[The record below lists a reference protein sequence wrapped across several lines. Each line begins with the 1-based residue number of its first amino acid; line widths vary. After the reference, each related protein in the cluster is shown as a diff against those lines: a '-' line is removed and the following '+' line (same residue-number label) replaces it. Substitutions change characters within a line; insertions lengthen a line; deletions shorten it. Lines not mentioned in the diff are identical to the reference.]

1 MGRKIPEK
9 AVTKLRQFRKK
20 AVTFAKKCL
29 IDTKITKIHFCI
41 FRFRHLQSGT
51 SSSAGTSST
60 ASDSGDSSAAEE
72 GETATGGSGG
82 TLNMRNTMEP
92 TSLNTLLA
100 TYAYDFT
107 PINAMIECLYRDD
120 ENDVPQPAGAETV
133 DISDDKLVYTFHL
146 REDATWS
153 NGDPV
158 VATDY
163 EFAWQQALNPEVASD
178 YAYMLYFIHN
188 AEPYFNGK
196 VEWSE
201 VGVKV
206 IDDYTLEVT
215 LDNPLPYATDLF
227 AFPTLAPINQKFYEE
242 VGADKYATDA
252 EYFCCNGMYELTEW
266 SHNSEIVFEKREE
279 YWNADAVGP
288 DEIVYKIITDSQ
300 AGLNSYLSREIDY
313 TDLDSG
319 EVVQQAEAAGFEVG
333 VKPARSSYYLIVNT
347 EDEFMSNQNLRLA
360 LAYSIDKQALVDTVY
375 QNDNQPMT
383 SFTPPAIMGA
393 NDSSFQE
400 ALVAERGEMYPGSGD
415 LEKAQEY
422 LQAALEE
429 LGCTV
434 DELNLSIDCAD
445 DSLRRNCATFLQ
457 EQWRQNLGIENI
469 TVNSMQT
476 KQVAANRQSGDYC
489 MSLGG
494 WSPDYNDAINFLD
507 LWVTDGG
514 NNDSFWSNE
523 EYDNLIAQAT
533 AEADE
538 EVRQQYLFDAEEILA
553 AEMPI
558 IPLYWQCQNYSYNKD
573 KIVDGAIITANQT
586 TFYYATLAE

>member
-1 MGRKIPEK
+1 MKLRKIL
-9 AVTKLRQFRKK
+9 AMVMAL
-20 AVTFAKKCL
+20 ALLCATFTACG
-29 IDTKITKIHFCI
+29 DT
-41 FRFRHLQSGT
+41 SGT

-188 AEPYFNGK
+188 AEPYFNGE

-206 IDDYTLEVT
+206 IDDHTLEVT

-288 DEIVYKIITDSQ
+288 DTIVYKIITDSQ

-360 LAYSIDKQALVDTVY
+360 LAYSIDKQALIDTVY

-393 NDSSFQE
+393 AGADGPTFQE
-400 ALVAERGEMYPGSGD
+400 ALLEERGEMYPGSGD

-469 TVNSMQT
+469 AVNSMQT
-476 KQVAANRQSGDYC
+476 KQVSANRQSGDYC

-533 AEADE
+533 AEADV

-553 AEMPI
+553 AEMPV

>member
-1 MGRKIPEK
+1 MKFRKIL
-9 AVTKLRQFRKK
+9 AMVMAL
-20 AVTFAKKCL
+20 ALLCATFAACG
-29 IDTKITKIHFCI
+29 DT
-41 FRFRHLQSGT
+41 SGT

-163 EFAWQQALNPEVASD
+163 EFAWQQALNPKVASD

-188 AEPYFNGK
+188 AEPYFNGE

-266 SHNSEIVFEKREE
+266 SHNSQIVFQKRED

-400 ALVAERGEMYPGSGD
+400 ALVAERGEMYPASGD

-457 EQWRQNLGIENI
+457 EQWRQNLGLENI

-476 KQVAANRQSGDYC
+476 KQVSANRQSGDYC

>member
-1 MGRKIPEK
+1 MKFRKIL
-9 AVTKLRQFRKK
+9 AMVMAL
-20 AVTFAKKCL
+20 ALLCATFAACG
-29 IDTKITKIHFCI
+29 DT
-41 FRFRHLQSGT
+41 SGT

-92 TSLNTLLA
+92 ASLNTLLA

-163 EFAWQQALNPEVASD
+163 EFAWQQALNPKVASD

-188 AEPYFNGK
+188 AEPYFNGE

-266 SHNSEIVFEKREE
+266 SHNSQIVFQKRED

>member
-1 MGRKIPEK
+1 MKLRKIL
-9 AVTKLRQFRKK
+9 AMVMAL
-20 AVTFAKKCL
+20 ALLCATFTACG
-29 IDTKITKIHFCI
+29 DT
-41 FRFRHLQSGT
+41 SGT

-60 ASDSGDSSAAEE
+60 ASETGDSSAAEE

-178 YAYMLYFIHN
+178 YAYMLYFIPN
-188 AEPYFNGK
+188 AEPYFNGE

-266 SHNSEIVFEKREE
+266 SHNSQIVFQKRED

-393 NDSSFQE
+393 NESSFQE

-476 KQVAANRQSGDYC
+476 KQVSANRQSGDYC

-553 AEMPI
+553 AEMPV

>member
-1 MGRKIPEK
+1 MKFRKIL
-9 AVTKLRQFRKK
+9 AMVMAL
-20 AVTFAKKCL
+20 ALLCATFAACG
-29 IDTKITKIHFCI
+29 DT
-41 FRFRHLQSGT
+41 SGT

-188 AEPYFNGK
+188 AEPYFNGE

-206 IDDYTLEVT
+206 IDEYTLEVT

-266 SHNSEIVFEKREE
+266 SHNSEIVFEKRED

-288 DEIVYKIITDSQ
+288 DTIVYKIITDSQ

-476 KQVAANRQSGDYC
+476 KQVSANRQSGDYC

>member
-1 MGRKIPEK
+1 MKLRKIL
-9 AVTKLRQFRKK
+9 AMVLALALLCTAFT
-20 AVTFAKKCL
+20 ACG
-29 IDTKITKIHFCI
+29 DT
-41 FRFRHLQSGT
+41 SGT

-60 ASDSGDSSAAEE
+60 ASETGDSSAAEE

-163 EFAWQQALNPEVASD
+163 EFAWQQALNPKVASD

-188 AEPYFNGK
+188 AQPYFNGE

-266 SHNSEIVFEKREE
+266 SHNSEIVFEKRED

-393 NDSSFQE
+393 AGADGPTFQE
-400 ALVAERGEMYPGSGD
+400 ALLEERGEMYPGSGD

-476 KQVAANRQSGDYC
+476 KQVSANRQSGDYC

-553 AEMPI
+553 AEMPV
-558 IPLYWQCQNYSYNKD
+558 IPLYWQCQNYSYNSD

>member
-1 MGRKIPEK
+1 MKFRKIL
-9 AVTKLRQFRKK
+9 AMVMAL
-20 AVTFAKKCL
+20 ALLCATFAACG
-29 IDTKITKIHFCI
+29 DT
-41 FRFRHLQSGT
+41 SGT

-163 EFAWQQALNPEVASD
+163 EFAWQQALNPKVASD

-188 AEPYFNGK
+188 AEPYFNGE

-266 SHNSEIVFEKREE
+266 SHNSQIVFQKRED

-400 ALVAERGEMYPGSGD
+400 ALVEERGEMYPGSGD

-476 KQVAANRQSGDYC
+476 KQVSANRQSGDYC

>member
-1 MGRKIPEK
+1 MKFRKIL
-9 AVTKLRQFRKK
+9 AMVMAL
-20 AVTFAKKCL
+20 ALLCATFAACG
-29 IDTKITKIHFCI
+29 DT
-41 FRFRHLQSGT
+41 SGT
-51 SSSAGTSST
+51 SSSAGTSSA

-188 AEPYFNGK
+188 AEPYFNGE

-266 SHNSEIVFEKREE
+266 SHNSQIVFQKRED

-514 NNDSFWSNE
+514 NNDSFWSNA
-523 EYDNLIAQAT
+523 EYDELIAQAT

-553 AEMPI
+553 AEMPV

>member
-1 MGRKIPEK
+1 MKFRKIL
-9 AVTKLRQFRKK
+9 AMVMAL
-20 AVTFAKKCL
+20 ALLCATFAACG
-29 IDTKITKIHFCI
+29 DT
-41 FRFRHLQSGT
+41 SGT
-51 SSSAGTSST
+51 SSSAGTSSA

-188 AEPYFNGK
+188 AEPYFNGE

-266 SHNSEIVFEKREE
+266 SHNSQIVFQKRED

-434 DELNLSIDCAD
+434 DELNLSIDFAD

-457 EQWRQNLGIENI
+457 EQWRQNLGLENI

-476 KQVAANRQSGDYC
+476 KQVSANRQSGDYC

-514 NNDSFWSNE
+514 NNDSFWSNA
-523 EYDNLIAQAT
+523 EYDELIAQAT

-553 AEMPI
+553 AEMPV

>member
-1 MGRKIPEK
+1 MKLRKIL
-9 AVTKLRQFRKK
+9 AMVMAL
-20 AVTFAKKCL
+20 ALLCATFAACG
-29 IDTKITKIHFCI
+29 DT
-41 FRFRHLQSGT
+41 SGT

-163 EFAWQQALNPEVASD
+163 EFAWQQALNPKVASD

-188 AEPYFNGK
+188 AQPYFNGE

-266 SHNSEIVFEKREE
+266 SHNSQIVFQKRED

-476 KQVAANRQSGDYC
+476 KQVSANRQSGDYC

-553 AEMPI
+553 AEMPV

>member
-1 MGRKIPEK
+1 MKLRKIL
-9 AVTKLRQFRKK
+9 AMVMAL
-20 AVTFAKKCL
+20 ALLCATFTACG
-29 IDTKITKIHFCI
+29 DT
-41 FRFRHLQSGT
+41 SGT

-163 EFAWQQALNPEVASD
+163 EFAWQQALNPKVASD

-188 AEPYFNGK
+188 AQPYFNGE

-266 SHNSEIVFEKREE
+266 SHNSQIVFQKRED

-476 KQVAANRQSGDYC
+476 KQVSANRQSGDYC

-553 AEMPI
+553 AEMPV

>member
-1 MGRKIPEK
+1 MKFRKIL
-9 AVTKLRQFRKK
+9 AMVMAL
-20 AVTFAKKCL
+20 ALLCATFAACG
-29 IDTKITKIHFCI
+29 DT
-41 FRFRHLQSGT
+41 SGT
-51 SSSAGTSST
+51 SSSAGTSSA

-188 AEPYFNGK
+188 AEPYFNGE

-266 SHNSEIVFEKREE
+266 SHNSQIVFQKREE

-360 LAYSIDKQALVDTVY
+360 LAYAIDKQALIDTVY

-383 SFTPPAIMGA
+383 SFTPPAIYGA
-393 NDSSFQE
+393 AGADGPTFQE
-400 ALVAERGEMYPGSGD
+400 ALLEERGEMYPASGD

-476 KQVAANRQSGDYC
+476 KQVSANRQSGDYC

-558 IPLYWQCQNYSYNKD
+558 IPLYWQCQNYSYNSD

>member
-1 MGRKIPEK
+1 MKFRKIL
-9 AVTKLRQFRKK
+9 AMVMAL
-20 AVTFAKKCL
+20 ALLCATFTACG
-29 IDTKITKIHFCI
+29 DP
-41 FRFRHLQSGT
+41 SGT

-188 AEPYFNGK
+188 AEPYFNGE

-288 DEIVYKIITDSQ
+288 DTIVYKIITDSQ

-393 NDSSFQE
+393 AGADGPSFQE
-400 ALVAERGEMYPGSGD
+400 ALLEERGEMYPGSGD

-476 KQVAANRQSGDYC
+476 KQVSANRQSGDYC

>member
-1 MGRKIPEK
+1 MKFRKIL
-9 AVTKLRQFRKK
+9 AMVMAL
-20 AVTFAKKCL
+20 ALLCATFAACG
-29 IDTKITKIHFCI
+29 DT
-41 FRFRHLQSGT
+41 SGT
-51 SSSAGTSST
+51 SSSAGTSSA

-188 AEPYFNGK
+188 AEPYFNGE

-266 SHNSEIVFEKREE
+266 SHNSQIVFQKRED

-393 NDSSFQE
+393 NESSFQE
-400 ALVAERGEMYPGSGD
+400 ALVAERGEMYPGNGD

-429 LGCTV
+429 LGCTAA
-434 DELNLSIDCAD
+434 DLTLSIDCAD

-457 EQWRQNLGIENI
+457 EQWRQNLGLENI

-476 KQVAANRQSGDYC
+476 KQVSANRQSGDYC

-514 NNDSFWSNE
+514 NNDSFWSNT
-523 EYDNLIAQAT
+523 EYDELIAKAT

>member
-1 MGRKIPEK
+1 MKFRKIL
-9 AVTKLRQFRKK
+9 AMVMALTLLC
-20 AVTFAKKCL
+20 ATFAACG
-29 IDTKITKIHFCI
+29 DT
-41 FRFRHLQSGT
+41 SGT
-51 SSSAGTSST
+51 SSSAGTSSA

-72 GETATGGSGG
+72 GETTTGGSGG

-107 PINAMIECLYRDD
+107 PINAMIECLCRDD

-188 AEPYFNGK
+188 AEPYFNGE

-206 IDDYTLEVT
+206 IDEYTLEVT

-266 SHNSEIVFEKREE
+266 SHNSQIVFQKRED

-360 LAYSIDKQALVDTVY
+360 LAYAIDKQALIDTVY

-393 NDSSFQE
+393 AGADGPTFQE
-400 ALVAERGEMYPGSGD
+400 ALLEERGEMYPASGD

-469 TVNSMQT
+469 AVNSMQT
-476 KQVAANRQSGDYC
+476 KQVSANRQSGDYC

-553 AEMPI
+553 AEMPV

>member
-1 MGRKIPEK
+1 MKFRKIL
-9 AVTKLRQFRKK
+9 AMVMAL
-20 AVTFAKKCL
+20 ALLCATFAACG
-29 IDTKITKIHFCI
+29 DT
-41 FRFRHLQSGT
+41 SGT

-188 AEPYFNGK
+188 AEPYFNGE

-266 SHNSEIVFEKREE
+266 SHNSQIVFQKRED

-313 TDLDSG
+313 TDLDSA

-553 AEMPI
+553 AEMPV

>member
-1 MGRKIPEK
+1 MKFRKIL
-9 AVTKLRQFRKK
+9 AMVMAL
-20 AVTFAKKCL
+20 ALLCATFAACG
-29 IDTKITKIHFCI
+29 DT
-41 FRFRHLQSGT
+41 SGT

-163 EFAWQQALNPEVASD
+163 EFAWQQALNPKVASD

-188 AEPYFNGK
+188 AEPYFNGE

-266 SHNSEIVFEKREE
+266 SHNSQIVFQKRED

-400 ALVAERGEMYPGSGD
+400 ALLEERGEMYPGSGD

-469 TVNSMQT
+469 AVNSMQT
-476 KQVAANRQSGDYC
+476 KQVSANRQSGDYC

-514 NNDSFWSNE
+514 NNDSFWGNE

-553 AEMPI
+553 AEMPV

>member
-1 MGRKIPEK
+1 MKLRKIL
-9 AVTKLRQFRKK
+9 AMVMAL
-20 AVTFAKKCL
+20 ALLCATFTACG
-29 IDTKITKIHFCI
+29 DT
-41 FRFRHLQSGT
+41 SGT

-60 ASDSGDSSAAEE
+60 ASETGDSSAAEE

-188 AEPYFNGK
+188 AEPYFNGE

-206 IDDYTLEVT
+206 IDEYTLEVT

-266 SHNSEIVFEKREE
+266 SHNSQIVFQKRED

-360 LAYSIDKQALVDTVY
+360 LAYAIDKQALIDTVY

-383 SFTPPAIMGA
+383 SFTPPAIYGA
-393 NDSSFQE
+393 AGADGPTFQE
-400 ALVAERGEMYPGSGD
+400 ALLEERGEMYPASGD

-469 TVNSMQT
+469 AVNSMQT
-476 KQVAANRQSGDYC
+476 KQVSANRQSGDYC

-553 AEMPI
+553 AEMPV

>member
-1 MGRKIPEK
+1 MKFRKIL
-9 AVTKLRQFRKK
+9 AMVMAL
-20 AVTFAKKCL
+20 ALLCATFAACG
-29 IDTKITKIHFCI
+29 DT
-41 FRFRHLQSGT
+41 SGT

-188 AEPYFNGK
+188 AEPYFNGE

-206 IDDYTLEVT
+206 IDEYTLEVT

-266 SHNSEIVFEKREE
+266 SHNSQIVFQKRED

-360 LAYSIDKQALVDTVY
+360 LAYSIDKQALIDTVY

-383 SFTPPAIMGA
+383 SFTPPAIYGA
-393 NDSSFQE
+393 AGADGPTFQE
-400 ALVAERGEMYPGSGD
+400 ALLEERGEMYPASGD

-469 TVNSMQT
+469 AVNSMQT
-476 KQVAANRQSGDYC
+476 KQVSANRQSGDYC

-514 NNDSFWSNE
+514 NNDSFWGNE

-553 AEMPI
+553 AEMPV

>member
-1 MGRKIPEK
+1 MKFRKIL
-9 AVTKLRQFRKK
+9 AMVMAL
-20 AVTFAKKCL
+20 ALLCATFAACG
-29 IDTKITKIHFCI
+29 DT
-41 FRFRHLQSGT
+41 SGT

-163 EFAWQQALNPEVASD
+163 EFAWQQALNPKVASD

-188 AEPYFNGK
+188 AEPYFNGE

-266 SHNSEIVFEKREE
+266 SHNSQIVFQKREE

-288 DEIVYKIITDSQ
+288 DTIVYKIITDSQ

-476 KQVAANRQSGDYC
+476 KQVSANRQSGDYC

-553 AEMPI
+553 AEMPV

>member
-1 MGRKIPEK
+1 MKFRKIL
-9 AVTKLRQFRKK
+9 AMVMAL
-20 AVTFAKKCL
+20 ALLCATFTACG
-29 IDTKITKIHFCI
+29 DT
-41 FRFRHLQSGT
+41 SGT

-188 AEPYFNGK
+188 AEPYFNGE

-266 SHNSEIVFEKREE
+266 SHNSQIVFQKRED

-288 DEIVYKIITDSQ
+288 DTIVYKIITDSQ

-360 LAYSIDKQALVDTVY
+360 LAYAIDKQALIDTVY

-393 NDSSFQE
+393 AGADGPTFQE
-400 ALVAERGEMYPGSGD
+400 ALLEERGEMYPASGD

-469 TVNSMQT
+469 AVNSMQT
-476 KQVAANRQSGDYC
+476 KQVSANRQSGDYC

-553 AEMPI
+553 AEMPV
-558 IPLYWQCQNYSYNKD
+558 IPLYWQCQNYSYNSD

>member
-1 MGRKIPEK
+1 MKLRKIL
-9 AVTKLRQFRKK
+9 AMVMAL
-20 AVTFAKKCL
+20 ALLCATFTACG
-29 IDTKITKIHFCI
+29 DT
-41 FRFRHLQSGT
+41 SGT

-60 ASDSGDSSAAEE
+60 ASETGDSSAAEE

-188 AEPYFNGK
+188 AEPYFNGE

-360 LAYSIDKQALVDTVY
+360 LAYAIDKQALIDTVY

-383 SFTPPAIMGA
+383 SFTPPAIYGA
-393 NDSSFQE
+393 AGADGPSFQE
-400 ALVAERGEMYPGSGD
+400 ALLEERGEMYPGSGD

-476 KQVAANRQSGDYC
+476 KQVSANRQSGDYC

-553 AEMPI
+553 AEMPV
-558 IPLYWQCQNYSYNKD
+558 IPLYWQCQNYSYNSD

>member
-1 MGRKIPEK
+1 MKFRKIL
-9 AVTKLRQFRKK
+9 AMVMAL
-20 AVTFAKKCL
+20 ALLCATFAACG
-29 IDTKITKIHFCI
+29 DT
-41 FRFRHLQSGT
+41 SGT
-51 SSSAGTSST
+51 SSSAGTSSA

-188 AEPYFNGK
+188 AEPYFNGE

-206 IDDYTLEVT
+206 IDEYTLEVT

-266 SHNSEIVFEKREE
+266 SHNSQIVFQKRED

-360 LAYSIDKQALVDTVY
+360 LAYAIDKQALIDTVY

-383 SFTPPAIMGA
+383 SFTPPAIYGA
-393 NDSSFQE
+393 AGADGPTFQE
-400 ALVAERGEMYPGSGD
+400 ALLEERGEMYPASGD

-476 KQVAANRQSGDYC
+476 KQVSANRQSGDYC

-553 AEMPI
+553 AEMPV

>member
-1 MGRKIPEK
+1 MKFRKIL
-9 AVTKLRQFRKK
+9 AMVMAL
-20 AVTFAKKCL
+20 ALLCATFAACG
-29 IDTKITKIHFCI
+29 DT
-41 FRFRHLQSGT
+41 SGT
-51 SSSAGTSST
+51 SSSAGTSSA

-188 AEPYFNGK
+188 AEPYFNGE

-266 SHNSEIVFEKREE
+266 SHNSQIVFQKRED

-360 LAYSIDKQALVDTVY
+360 LAYAIDKQALIDTVY

-393 NDSSFQE
+393 AGADGPTFQE
-400 ALVAERGEMYPGSGD
+400 ALLEERGEMYPASGD

-469 TVNSMQT
+469 AVNSMQT

-553 AEMPI
+553 AEMPV

>member
-1 MGRKIPEK
+1 MKFRKIL
-9 AVTKLRQFRKK
+9 AMVMAL
-20 AVTFAKKCL
+20 ALLCATFAACG
-29 IDTKITKIHFCI
+29 DT
-41 FRFRHLQSGT
+41 SGT

-72 GETATGGSGG
+72 GETTTGATGGE
-82 TLNMRNTMEP
+82 LNLRNTMEP

-188 AEPYFNGK
+188 AEPYFNGE

-266 SHNSEIVFEKREE
+266 SHNSQIVFQKREE

-288 DEIVYKIITDSQ
+288 DTIVYKIITDSQ

-360 LAYSIDKQALVDTVY
+360 LAYAIDKQALIDTVY

-383 SFTPPAIMGA
+383 SFTPPAIYGA
-393 NDSSFQE
+393 AGADGPTFQE
-400 ALVAERGEMYPGSGD
+400 ALLEERGEMYPASGD

-457 EQWRQNLGIENI
+457 EQWRQNLGLENI

-476 KQVAANRQSGDYC
+476 KQVSANRQSGDYC

-553 AEMPI
+553 AEMPV

>member
-1 MGRKIPEK
+1 MKLRKIL
-9 AVTKLRQFRKK
+9 AMVMAL
-20 AVTFAKKCL
+20 ALLCATFTACG
-29 IDTKITKIHFCI
+29 DT
-41 FRFRHLQSGT
+41 SGT

-163 EFAWQQALNPEVASD
+163 EFAWQQALNPKVASD

-188 AEPYFNGK
+188 AEPYFNGE

-206 IDDYTLEVT
+206 IDDHTLEVT

-266 SHNSEIVFEKREE
+266 SHNSEIVFEKRED

-288 DEIVYKIITDSQ
+288 DTIVYKIITDSQ

-360 LAYSIDKQALVDTVY
+360 LAYAIDKQALIDTVY

-383 SFTPPAIMGA
+383 SFTPPAIYGA
-393 NDSSFQE
+393 AGADGPTFQE
-400 ALVAERGEMYPGSGD
+400 ALLEERGEMYPASGD

-476 KQVAANRQSGDYC
+476 KQVSANRQSGDYC

-514 NNDSFWSNE
+514 NNDSFWGNE

-533 AEADE
+533 AEADV

-558 IPLYWQCQNYSYNKD
+558 IPLYWQCQNYSYNSE

>member
-1 MGRKIPEK
+1 MKLRKIL
-9 AVTKLRQFRKK
+9 AMVMAL
-20 AVTFAKKCL
+20 ALLCATFTACG
-29 IDTKITKIHFCI
+29 DT
-41 FRFRHLQSGT
+41 SGT

-92 TSLNTLLA
+92 SSLNTLLA

-163 EFAWQQALNPEVASD
+163 EFAWQQALNPKVASD

-188 AEPYFNGK
+188 AQPYFNGE

-266 SHNSEIVFEKREE
+266 SHNSQIVFQKRED

-393 NDSSFQE
+393 AGADGPSFQE
-400 ALVAERGEMYPGSGD
+400 ALLEERGEMYPGSGD

-476 KQVAANRQSGDYC
+476 KQVSANRQSGDYC

>member
-1 MGRKIPEK
+1 MKFRKIL
-9 AVTKLRQFRKK
+9 AMVMAL
-20 AVTFAKKCL
+20 ALLCATFAACG
-29 IDTKITKIHFCI
+29 DT
-41 FRFRHLQSGT
+41 SGT

-178 YAYMLYFIHN
+178 YAYMLFFIHN
-188 AEPYFNGK
+188 AEAYLEGE
-196 VEWSE
+196 VEWTD

-206 IDDYTLEVT
+206 IDEYTLEVT

-266 SHNSEIVFEKREE
+266 SHNSQIVFQKRED

-476 KQVAANRQSGDYC
+476 KQVSANRQSGDYC

>member
-1 MGRKIPEK
+1 MKLRKIL
-9 AVTKLRQFRKK
+9 AMVMAL
-20 AVTFAKKCL
+20 ALLCATFAACG
-29 IDTKITKIHFCI
+29 DT
-41 FRFRHLQSGT
+41 SGT
-51 SSSAGTSST
+51 SSSAGTSSA

-188 AEPYFNGK
+188 AEPYFNGE

-206 IDDYTLEVT
+206 IDDHTLEVT

-288 DEIVYKIITDSQ
+288 DTIVYKIITDSQ

-393 NDSSFQE
+393 AGADGPSFQE
-400 ALVAERGEMYPGSGD
+400 ALLEERGEMYPGSGD

-476 KQVAANRQSGDYC
+476 KQVSANRQSGDYC

-558 IPLYWQCQNYSYNKD
+558 IPLYWQCQNYSYNSD

>member
-1 MGRKIPEK
+1 MKFRKIL
-9 AVTKLRQFRKK
+9 AMVMAL
-20 AVTFAKKCL
+20 ALLCATFAACG
-29 IDTKITKIHFCI
+29 DT
-41 FRFRHLQSGT
+41 SGT

-188 AEPYFNGK
+188 AEPYFNGE

-266 SHNSEIVFEKREE
+266 SHNSQIVFEKRED

-393 NDSSFQE
+393 AGADGPSFQE
-400 ALVAERGEMYPGSGD
+400 ALLEERGEMYPGSGD

-469 TVNSMQT
+469 AVNSMQT
-476 KQVAANRQSGDYC
+476 KQVSANRQSGDYC

>member
-1 MGRKIPEK
+1 MKLRKIL
-9 AVTKLRQFRKK
+9 AMVMAL
-20 AVTFAKKCL
+20 ALLCATFTACG
-29 IDTKITKIHFCI
+29 DT
-41 FRFRHLQSGT
+41 SGT

-188 AEPYFNGK
+188 AEPYFNGE

-206 IDDYTLEVT
+206 IDEYTLEVT

-266 SHNSEIVFEKREE
+266 SHNSQIVFQKRED

-469 TVNSMQT
+469 AVNSMQT
-476 KQVAANRQSGDYC
+476 KQVSANRQSGDYC

>member
-1 MGRKIPEK
+1 MKLRKIL
-9 AVTKLRQFRKK
+9 AMVMAL
-20 AVTFAKKCL
+20 ALLCATFTACG
-29 IDTKITKIHFCI
+29 DT
-41 FRFRHLQSGT
+41 SGT

-188 AEPYFNGK
+188 AEPYFNGE

-266 SHNSEIVFEKREE
+266 SHNSQIVFQKRED

-393 NDSSFQE
+393 AGADGPSFQE

-476 KQVAANRQSGDYC
+476 KQVSANRQSGDYC

-553 AEMPI
+553 AEMPV

>member
-1 MGRKIPEK
+1 MKLRKIL
-9 AVTKLRQFRKK
+9 AMVMAL
-20 AVTFAKKCL
+20 ALLCATFTACG
-29 IDTKITKIHFCI
+29 DT
-41 FRFRHLQSGT
+41 SGT

-60 ASDSGDSSAAEE
+60 ASETGDSSAAEE

-163 EFAWQQALNPEVASD
+163 EFAWQQALNPKVASD

-188 AEPYFNGK
+188 AEPYFNGE

-266 SHNSEIVFEKREE
+266 SHNSQIVFQKREE

-383 SFTPPAIMGA
+383 SFTPPAIYGA
-393 NDSSFQE
+393 AGADGPSFQE
-400 ALVAERGEMYPGSGD
+400 ALLEERGEMYPASGD

-457 EQWRQNLGIENI
+457 EQWRQNQGIENI

-476 KQVAANRQSGDYC
+476 KQVSANRQSGDYC

-553 AEMPI
+553 AEMPV

>member
-1 MGRKIPEK
+1 MKLRKIL
-9 AVTKLRQFRKK
+9 AMVMAL
-20 AVTFAKKCL
+20 ALLCATFTACG
-29 IDTKITKIHFCI
+29 DT
-41 FRFRHLQSGT
+41 SGT

-188 AEPYFNGK
+188 AEPYFNGE

-266 SHNSEIVFEKREE
+266 SHNSQIVFQKRED

-360 LAYSIDKQALVDTVY
+360 LAYAIDKQALIDTVY

-393 NDSSFQE
+393 AGADGPSFQE
-400 ALVAERGEMYPGSGD
+400 ALLEERGEMYPGSGD

-469 TVNSMQT
+469 AVNSMQT
-476 KQVAANRQSGDYC
+476 KQVSANRQSGDYC

-514 NNDSFWSNE
+514 NNDSFWGNE

-533 AEADE
+533 AEADV

-553 AEMPI
+553 AEMPV
-558 IPLYWQCQNYSYNKD
+558 IPLYWQCQNYSYNSD

>member
-1 MGRKIPEK
+1 MKFRKIL
-9 AVTKLRQFRKK
+9 AMVMAL
-20 AVTFAKKCL
+20 ALLCATFAACG
-29 IDTKITKIHFCI
+29 DT
-41 FRFRHLQSGT
+41 SGT
-51 SSSAGTSST
+51 SSSAGTSSA

-163 EFAWQQALNPEVASD
+163 EFAWQQALNPKVASD

-188 AEPYFNGK
+188 AEPYFNGE

-266 SHNSEIVFEKREE
+266 SHNSQIVFQKRED

-360 LAYSIDKQALVDTVY
+360 LAYAIDKQALIDTVY

-393 NDSSFQE
+393 AGADGPTFQE
-400 ALVAERGEMYPGSGD
+400 ALLEERGEMYPASGD

-469 TVNSMQT
+469 AVNSMQT
-476 KQVAANRQSGDYC
+476 KQVSANRQSGDYC

-553 AEMPI
+553 AEMPV

>member
-1 MGRKIPEK
+1 MKFRKIL
-9 AVTKLRQFRKK
+9 AMVMAL
-20 AVTFAKKCL
+20 ALLCATFAACG
-29 IDTKITKIHFCI
+29 DT
-41 FRFRHLQSGT
+41 SGT
-51 SSSAGTSST
+51 SSSAGTSSA

-72 GETATGGSGG
+72 GETTTGGSGG

-188 AEPYFNGK
+188 AEPYFNGE

-266 SHNSEIVFEKREE
+266 SHNSQIVFQKREE

>member
-1 MGRKIPEK
+1 MKLRKIL
-9 AVTKLRQFRKK
+9 AMVMAL
-20 AVTFAKKCL
+20 ALLCATFTACG
-29 IDTKITKIHFCI
+29 DT
-41 FRFRHLQSGT
+41 SGT

-163 EFAWQQALNPEVASD
+163 EFAWQQALNPKVASD

-188 AEPYFNGK
+188 AEPYFNGE

-206 IDDYTLEVT
+206 IDDHTLEVT

-360 LAYSIDKQALVDTVY
+360 LAYAIDKQALIDTVY

-476 KQVAANRQSGDYC
+476 KQVSANRQSGDYC

-553 AEMPI
+553 AEMPV

>member
-1 MGRKIPEK
+1 MKLRKIL
-9 AVTKLRQFRKK
+9 AMVMAL
-20 AVTFAKKCL
+20 ALLCATFTACG
-29 IDTKITKIHFCI
+29 DT
-41 FRFRHLQSGT
+41 SGT

-188 AEPYFNGK
+188 AEPYFNGE

-266 SHNSEIVFEKREE
+266 SHNSQIVFQKRED

-476 KQVAANRQSGDYC
+476 KQVSANRQSGDYC

-553 AEMPI
+553 AEMPV

>member
-1 MGRKIPEK
+1 MKLRKIL
-9 AVTKLRQFRKK
+9 AMVMAL
-20 AVTFAKKCL
+20 ALLCATFTACG
-29 IDTKITKIHFCI
+29 DT
-41 FRFRHLQSGT
+41 SGT

-188 AEPYFNGK
+188 AEPYFNGE

-288 DEIVYKIITDSQ
+288 DTIVYKIITDSQ

-360 LAYSIDKQALVDTVY
+360 LAYAIDKQALIDTVY

-393 NDSSFQE
+393 AGADGPSFQE
-400 ALVAERGEMYPGSGD
+400 ALLEERGEMYPASGD

-469 TVNSMQT
+469 AVNSMQT
-476 KQVAANRQSGDYC
+476 KQVSANRQSGDYC

-514 NNDSFWSNE
+514 NNDSFWGNE

-533 AEADE
+533 AEADV